1 MKTKQQIQW
10 DYVSTKEPVSSLY
23 PDSCSAVSSVCVLYC
38 QPAEEEENIP
48 YLDTASTDSAQPRD
62 GHTYTERRQKESMN
76 DVHICVHTS
85 IYTELQVHCT
95 THTEHND
102 VTCTCVHIHI
112 HASTTY

>member
-1 MKTKQQIQW
+1 MKTNQHFQW

-62 GHTYTERRQKESMN
+62 GHTYTERRQKDSMN
-76 DVHICVHTS
+76 
-85 IYTELQVHCT
+85 
-95 THTEHND
+95 N
-102 VTCTCVHIHI
+102 IHI
-112 HASTTY
+112 PVSVHVHRAPSALYYTYRA